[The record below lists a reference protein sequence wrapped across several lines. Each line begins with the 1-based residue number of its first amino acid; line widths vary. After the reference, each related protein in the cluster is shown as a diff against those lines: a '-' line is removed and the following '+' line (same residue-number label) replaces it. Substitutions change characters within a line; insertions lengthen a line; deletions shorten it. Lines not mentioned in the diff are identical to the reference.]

1 MKTGTPNFRGERLR
15 EAREA
20 RGLNGV
26 EMAELLGVTRQTISL
41 YEHGETSP
49 SPAVMDMIALKLRMP
64 LDYFLFDAS
73 WPTPRPRFMRSMATT
88 AKAARVRAERRFDW
102 LVGLGR
108 YLESLVKMPT
118 PNLPQLDV
126 PSRLDDITD
135 EFIETTAQSVRR
147 HWKLGDGP
155 ISNVAWLL
163 ENHGV
168 VVGQSRLWAE
178 KLDATSDWDDDISG
192 RPYFLLGLDKRSAV
206 RSRFDAAHEL
216 GHAVLHRNIERADM
230 FKSAAVFRAIETQA
244 HRFAGAFLLPAE
256 SFESEF
262 FVPTLESLLRLKPR
276 WLTSVGMMVMR
287 GEHLGLISEEQ
298 GRFLQIGISR
308 KKWRDKEPYDD
319 SIPCEQPR
327 LLKRAIEMLVDG
339 GIQTRAQVA
348 ASIKVPAAD
357 LEELANLT
365 PGYLAQ
371 APDIVSIRH
380 GDNGTVIQFPPKK
393 YPPVS

>member
-1 MKTGTPNFRGERLR
+1 MKKGTPNFRGERLR

-26 EMAELLGVTRQTISL
+26 ELAELLGVTRQTVSL
-41 YEHGETSP
+41 YEHNEISP
-49 SPAVMDMIALKLRMP
+49 NPALMDLIALKLRMP

-108 YLESLVKMPT
+108 YLEALVKMPA
-118 PNLPQLDV
+118 PNLPRLDV
-126 PSRLDDITD
+126 PARLDDITD
-135 EFIETTAQSVRR
+135 EFIETTAQVVRR

-155 ISNVAWLL
+155 ISNIAWLL
-163 ENHGV
+163 ENNGV
-168 VVGQSRLWAE
+168 IVGQSRLWAD
-178 KLDATSDWDDDISG
+178 KLDATSDWDDDTSG

-206 RSRFDAAHEL
+206 RSRFDVAHEL
-216 GHAVLHRNIERADM
+216 GHAVLHRRIDRAGI
-230 FKSAAVFRAIETQA
+230 FKSAAVFRAIERQA
-244 HRFAGAFLLPAE
+244 HRFAGAFLLPAD
-256 SFESEF
+256 SFESDF
-262 FVPTLESLLRLKPR
+262 VVPTLDSLLSLKPR

-298 GRFLQIGISR
+298 AGFLQIGISR
-308 KKWRDKEPYDD
+308 RKWRDKEPFDD

-327 LLKRAIEMLVDG
+327 LLKRAIEMLVEG
-339 GIQTRAQVA
+339 GVQTRAEVA
-348 ASIKVPAAD
+348 ASINVPTAD
-357 LEELANLT
+357 VEELANLT

-371 APDIVSIRH
+371 SPDIVSIRNA
-380 GDNGTVIQFPPKK
+380 DSGTVIQFPPKK
-393 YPPVS
+393 YPTVS